1 MRRLTNILHQVLATV
16 LTIAALAAGQQAWAA
31 STWSV
36 TSTTSGTTTTFTIT
50 RSESATAETVRY
62 RTVSLSALEGQHFTA
77 VSGTLTFAADE
88 KSKTVSVT
96 ERTGTGM
103 FQYAAG
109 SGSSGYRQYR
119 FEVLDENGFLL
130 ASSLRKF
137 EVTRVLTGATSG
149 RYDLGNERN
158 GTFYIDNTG
167 TLTITDDGYNK
178 NPKNWPDKKYL
189 DLPSTK
195 FYDASTQAYLVEN
208 RTELRMTLDFYAYE
222 AQDGYQYVQVLTDN
236 TSTCDSGAGNGDPGT
251 IQLSRYMAGFEIKT
265 GSAYTGDYKKF
276 TFPVLSV
283 GNNEGHTNPWGHGT
297 DFPLS
302 KQKFNPAQQ
311 WFSSSTR
318 ASDGKIILNTNF
330 TTIVLRFDASGSGED
345 NWLIDNINGHVTAVD
360 ETAPAARNNYITVSP
375 GPYNKGNDFYISVP
389 FTEIVLGRPTLSTSW
404 GEATYSEGAG
414 TNVLTF
420 KGTITANAG
429 TTLSVTGY
437 SGTAPRDL
445 FQNDLAGDISKTFTG
460 IVSTDFV
467 REPIGSIAYSTTL
480 GAYEINSVANLN
492 DLTVY
497 VNGSGSYSTG
507 GDETTAHNCAGM
519 TFKMT
524 ADIDFQPTSAW
535 DDYTSLEHN
544 FDGIGYDIV
553 TSYSYFSGTF
563 DGQDHTISGIRNNSY
578 STSSGLF
585 DCIRGTVQNVKI
597 ANARITGYSMTGGI
611 VGDIYTGSVSNC
623 HVAHNVAIHIASRGA
638 ANVGG
643 IVGMN
648 FNGTVT
654 GCTSAAVI
662 TCDVTTDCASFGG
675 IVGHNSSDC
684 TVSGCTATGVIV
696 PDVSNAGAVTGTNKG
711 TVSGN
716 KYHSSMVGSY
726 AFNIGSGTGDIDG
739 ATLNTKALM
748 LYTER
753 DNSAL
758 LAAYAATYNSNS
770 STAHNVAHPTVS
782 SLNVTLKGY
791 TLHKDGTWNTIA
803 LPFDFTAYAGSPLSG
818 ATIKQL
824 DTESTAYD
832 SENGVLQ
839 VAFKTVTSMDR
850 TKPYIVRWSSGT
862 DMTDP
867 TFTNVDGRRLANTIG
882 STTDAPLIIRGSS
895 KPFTLADG
903 MLLDARNA
911 DNRGCHAAIVLSAP
925 EAAGYTFGGWFT
937 DEQRTAAPT
946 VIPFGTD
953 GSFSLYAKMTPTFS
967 GGLTLT
973 TVDGKLSATL
983 DGNSTETLSIPTAIP
998 VDAVVLNRA
1007 FTPGKAS
1014 TVMLPF
1020 SLSDGQTLGGGEIYQ
1035 FVGVEQKADGTWE
1048 ATMQTPTS
1056 PLQANTP
1063 YLFMPSAT
1071 AMTFDLSGSGTVTL
1085 QTAASTEGSIEAD
1098 WQFKGTYTRLEYDT
1112 TPFSGHVYG
1121 FASKTKTVGSVEV
1134 QQGEFVRATTGAK
1147 VLPMRCYLTYKN
1159 GEEFSGTRAMTR
1171 AAGGDTL
1178 PEKITVRLIGKSG
1191 DVTAIGTL
1199 DTRTG
1204 EFTTDGWHRLDGTR
1218 LSGKPTARGIYV
1230 NHGKKVII
1238 K

>member
-1 MRRLTNILHQVLATV
+1 MKISNTTKHIIATL
-16 LTIAALAAGQQAWAA
+16 LTIAALAAGQSAWAA

-36 TSTTSGTTTTFTIT
+36 TSSTSAGITTFTIT
-50 RSESATAETVRY
+50 RSESTSAETVRY
-62 RTVSLSALEGQHFTA
+62 RTVSLSAMEGQHFTA
-77 VSGTLTFAADE
+77 VSGSLAFSAGQT
-88 KSKTVSVT
+88 SKTVSVT
-96 ERTGTGM
+96 ERTATGM

-119 FEVLDENGFLL
+119 FEVLDANGFLL
-130 ASSLRKF
+130 AYRTRSL
-137 EVTRVLTGATSG
+137 EVTRVKTEATSG
-149 RYDLGNERN
+149 TYDLGNERN
-158 GTFYIDNTG
+158 GTFYADNTG
-167 TLTITDDGYNK
+167 PLTIKDGGYDS
-178 NPKNWPDKKYL
+178 NPVDALFKDNRYL
-189 DLPSTK
+189 DLPSTT
-195 FYDASTQAYLVEN
+195 FYDASTQAYLVET
-208 RTELRMTLDFYAYE
+208 RTELRMTLEFNAKE
-222 AQDGYQYVQVLTDN
+222 SNDGYQYVQVLTDN
-236 TSTCDSGAGNGDPGT
+236 TSTCDSGAGDGDPGN

-276 TFPVLSV
+276 TFPVLTV
-283 GNNEGHTNPWGHGT
+283 GNNEGHTNPWGYGT

-318 ASDGKIILNTNF
+318 ATDGKIILNTNF
-330 TTIVLRFDASGSGED
+330 NTIVLRFDASGSGDD
-345 NWLIDNINGHVTAVD
+345 NWHVNNIYAHITAVD
-360 ETAPAARNNYITVSP
+360 ETAPAALNNYITVSP

-389 FTEIVLGRPTLSTSW
+389 FSEIVLGRPTLSTSW

-420 KGTITANAG
+420 KGTITAVAG

-480 GAYEINSVANLN
+480 GAYEISSVANLN
-492 DLTVY
+492 DLAVY

-563 DGQDHTISGIRNNSY
+563 DGQGHTISGIRNNSY

-716 KYHSSMVGSY
+716 QYHSSMVGNY

-739 ATLNTKALM
+739 IALNNKTLV

-753 DNSAL
+753 DNTAL

-770 STAHNVAHPTVS
+770 STAHNASHPTVS

-791 TLHKDGTWNTIA
+791 TLHKDGSWNTIA
-803 LPFDFTAYAGSPLSG
+803 LPFNFTANNNSPLSG
-818 ATIKQL
+818 ATIKEL
-824 DTESTAYD
+824 DTENTAYD
-832 SENGVLQ
+832 SESGVLQ

-850 TKPYIVRWSSGT
+850 TKPYIVRWSNGT
-862 DMTDP
+862 EVTDP
-867 TFTNVDGRRLANTIG
+867 TFTGVDGRRLSNSIG
-882 STTDAPLIIRGSS
+882 STTDAPIIIRGSS
-895 KPFTLADG
+895 KPFTLAEG
-903 MLLDARNA
+903 MLLDAHNA
-911 DNRGCHAAIVLSAP
+911 DNLGCHAAIVLSAP
-925 EAAGYTFGGWFT
+925 ETAGYTFDGWFT
-937 DEQRTAAPT
+937 DENCTVAPT

-953 GSFSLYAKMTPTFS
+953 GTFSLYSKAVSQPTEVGLSLNAATVLDETKYVSTFYS
-967 GGLTLT
+967 GTLHYQLPDGALAYTAGMDGTQVVFYRIGEDSRVIPAGTAVIIVADSASITLT
-973 TVDGKLSATL
+973 KTTDPGI
-983 DGNSTETLSIPTAIP
+983 SIAPAKNILTGADLPTAVTAGLVNGKTPYVLGITGEPAALGFYKFTGDHIP
-998 VDAVVLNRA
+998 A
-1007 FTPGKAS
+1007 GKAYY
-1014 TVMLPF
+1014 L
-1020 SLSDGQTLGGGEIYQ
+1020 
-1035 FVGVEQKADGTWE
+1035 
-1048 ATMQTPTS
+1048 AT
-1056 PLQANTP
+1056 
-1063 YLFMPSAT
+1063 
-1071 AMTFDLSGSGTVTL
+1071 
-1085 QTAASTEGSIEAD
+1085 E
-1098 WQFKGTYTRLEYDT
+1098 
-1112 TPFSGHVYG
+1112 
-1121 FASKTKTVGSVEV
+1121 
-1134 QQGEFVRATTGAK
+1134 
-1147 VLPMRCYLTYKN
+1147 
-1159 GEEFSGTRAMTR
+1159 
-1171 AAGGDTL
+1171 
-1178 PEKITVRLIGKSG
+1178 
-1191 DVTAIGTL
+1191 
-1199 DTRTG
+1199 
-1204 EFTTDGWHRLDGTR
+1204 
-1218 LSGKPTARGIYV
+1218 
-1230 NHGKKVII
+1230 
-1238 K
+1238 

>member
-1 MRRLTNILHQVLATV
+1 M
-16 LTIAALAAGQQAWAA
+16 LTIAALAAGQSARAA
-31 STWSV
+31 STFTV
-36 TSTTSGTTTTFTIT
+36 TSSTSGTTTTFTIT
-50 RSESATAETVRY
+50 RSGDTSVAETVRY
-62 RTVSLSALEGQHFTA
+62 RTVSLDAMEGQNFNVA
-77 VSGTLTFAADE
+77 SGTLTFAADE
-88 KSKTVSVT
+88 TSKTVSVT
-96 ERTGTGM
+96 ERTATGM

-119 FEVLDENGFLL
+119 FEVLDANGFLL
-130 ASSLRKF
+130 ASSTRKF
-137 EVTRVLTGATSG
+137 EVTRRVLTHATSG
-149 RYDLGNERN
+149 TYDLGNERN
-158 GTFYIDNTG
+158 GTFYFDNTS

-178 NPKNWPDKKYL
+178 NPKDWPDKKYL

-236 TSTCDSGAGNGDPGT
+236 TSTCDSGAGDGDPGT

-276 TFPVLSV
+276 TFPVLSA
-283 GNNEGHTNPWGHGT
+283 GNGEGHTNPWGHGT

-330 TTIVLRFDASGSGED
+330 TTIVLRFYASGSSED
-345 NWLIDNINGHVTAVD
+345 NWLINNINGHVTAVD

-375 GPYNKGNDFYISVP
+375 DPYNKGNDFYISVP
-389 FTEIVLGRPTLSTSW
+389 FTEIVLGRPTLNTTW
-404 GEATYSEGAG
+404 GDATYFEGGG

-420 KGTITANAG
+420 KGTITAVAG

-437 SGTAPRDL
+437 SGSAPWDL
-445 FQNDLAGDISKTFTG
+445 FHNNLAGDISKTFS

-492 DLTVY
+492 DLAVY

-726 AFNIGSGTGDIDG
+726 AFNIGSGTGDVTDG
-739 ATLNTKALM
+739 ATLNNSSLV
-748 LYTER
+748 LYTDR

-758 LAAYAATYNSNS
+758 IAAYAATYNSNS
-770 STAHNVAHPTVS
+770 STAHNASHPNVS
-782 SLNVTLKGY
+782 SLKVTLKGY
-791 TLHKDGTWNTIA
+791 TLHKDGSWNTIT
-803 LPFDFTAYAGSPLSG
+803 LPFNFTAYNNSPLTG
-818 ATIKQL
+818 ATFMQL
-824 DTESTAYD
+824 DTDNTAYD
-832 SENGVLQ
+832 SESGVLH
-839 VAFKTVTSMDR
+839 VAFKEVTVNSTTGLDKA
-850 TKPYIVRWSSGT
+850 KPYIVKWSSGA
-862 DMTDP
+862 DVTDP
-867 TFTNVDGRRLANTIG
+867 TFTNVDGRYLSNAIG
-882 STTDAPLIIRGSS
+882 STTDTPIIIRGSS
-895 KPFTLADG
+895 KPFTLAEG
-903 MLLDARNA
+903 MLLDAHNA
-911 DNRGCHAAIVLSAP
+911 DNLGCHAAIVLSAP
-925 EAAGYTFGGWFT
+925 ETAGYTFDGWFT
-937 DEQRTAAPT
+937 DEQRTAVPT

-953 GSFSLYAKMTPTFS
+953 GSFSLYAKLTKNTYILDENATGNVLSTLCSTYQGKQVEVSFS
-967 GGLTLT
+967 RQF
-973 TVDGKLSATL
+973 SA
-983 DGNSTETLSIPTAIP
+983 
-998 VDAVVLNRA
+998 
-1007 FTPGKAS
+1007 GKAS
-1014 TVMLPF
+1014 TICLPF
-1020 SLSDGQTLGGGEIYQ
+1020 PMTSISGGKVYEFQDVTYNSSDGW
-1035 FVGVEQKADGTWE
+1035 V
-1048 ATMQTPTS
+1048 ATMVDATPNMVTETV
-1056 PLQANTP
+1056 ANTP
-1063 YLFMPSAT
+1063 YLFLPDADGSVTFSGTIDNVPASVT
-1071 AMTFDLSGSGTVTL
+1071 AGTTVSGDWTFHGTYSRLDYGTEPFSGTV
-1085 QTAASTEGSIEAD
+1085 
-1098 WQFKGTYTRLEYDT
+1098 F
-1112 TPFSGHVYG
+1112 G
-1121 FASKTKTVGSVEV
+1121 FAATGGKANDGRTDVTAGQFIKAADGAFI
-1134 QQGEFVRATTGAK
+1134 QPFRA
-1147 VLPMRCYLTYKN
+1147 YLTY
-1159 GEEFSGTRAMTR
+1159 SGSNSALQAPSRRVQSDVMPDR
-1171 AAGGDTL
+1171 
-1178 PEKITVRLIGKSG
+1178 ITVRLTGKG
-1191 DVTAIGTL
+1191 GGTTAVGTI
-1199 DTRTG
+1199 DTATG
-1204 EFTTDGWHRLDGTR
+1204 EVTIERWFNLNGQPVDGTPAAPGLYLNSEGR
-1218 LSGKPTARGIYV
+1218 
-1230 NHGKKVII
+1230 KVLISE
-1238 K
+1238 